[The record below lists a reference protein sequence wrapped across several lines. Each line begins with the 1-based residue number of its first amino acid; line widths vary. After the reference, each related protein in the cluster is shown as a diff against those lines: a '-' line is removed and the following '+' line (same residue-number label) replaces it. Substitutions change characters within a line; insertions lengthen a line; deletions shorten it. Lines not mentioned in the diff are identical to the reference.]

1 MPQNCVHMWPVHVRY
16 NYGKFSLYM
25 CCFWALIITYCSDL
39 WCYWLHGVLCK
50 SLYHWYTLYCTSDD
64 SVVLL
69 GSPSPAP
76 PCKKQYILSLSPS
89 LSDLFLM
96 SPLTL
101 LIQHQVRR
109 SSSKMMIWVQVR
121 SMIKSTTVIHSPIYS
136 WITSGYAFG
145 ALMNLLMT
153 EMERSQVCTLC
164 PHGVCENATLL
175 IWMRLDFV
183 TTLKWWTRLMDSNR
197 DHVNMV

>member
-1 MPQNCVHMWPVHVRY
+1 MPQNWVHMWPVHVRY

-101 LIQHQVRR
+101 LIFVTFRIKFEDDDLGPSEKHDQEHYCDPQ
-109 SSSKMMIWVQVR
+109 SYLLLDHIGLCIWR
-121 SMIKSTTVIHSPIYS
+121 TDEPTDDRD
-136 WITSGYAFG
+136 G
-145 ALMNLLMT
+145 ALTSLYPMPAWSVWECHVIDLDEVRFCDHTEVMN
-153 EMERSQVCTLC
+153 
-164 PHGVCENATLL
+164 
-175 IWMRLDFV
+175 
-183 TTLKWWTRLMDSNR
+183 
-197 DHVNMV
+197 